1 MKERLSTT
9 SAEFDKK
16 FKKLKAELKKET
28 DSQIRKEI
36 TLRFKEERKRY
47 YGKETID
54 LKIEMAKLDSYSELE
69 EKFNFIMNELAIIR
83 MDILNF
89 KEEILSRI
97 IKVEDKLDGLQSLYF
112 RHDEILQRHEK
123 DIQRLNRKVL

>member
-28 DSQIRKEI
+28 DSQIRKQI
-36 TLRFKEERKRY
+36 TLRFKEKRKRY

-83 MDILNF
+83 MDMLNF

-97 IKVEDKLDGLQSLYF
+97 IKIEDKLDGLQSLYF
-112 RHDEILQRHEK
+112 RHDEIM
-123 DIQRLNRKVL
+123 